1 MRIVLNH
8 LNVLLVY
15 ISSYS
20 SLNSLMVINNRMF
33 LFTTLKS
40 SYYVLITLSYRLLI
54 EQQNKSDMIKRK
66 PLTTSH

>member
-1 MRIVLNH
+1 MKTVLNH
-8 LNVLLVY
+8 LNVLWVY

-20 SLNSLMVINNRMF
+20 NLNSLMVINNRMF

-40 SYYVLITLSYRLLI
+40 SYYVLITLSYKLLI

-66 PLTTSH
+66 PSTTSH